1 MKVNVYSRA
10 AATALIKKDF
20 PKNVSVISFY
30 TPSSNGGVGELSKVR
45 VDYSSVCD
53 DVFYVGV
60 PDIAEEGFI
69 DYGYTTDTFLSEI
82 EDLVD
87 FIYKAYNSGRD
98 IICQCDFGWSRSA
111 ACAAAI
117 LERFY
122 GRGDEILLS
131 DNYHPNITVYTKVSE
146 ALRKR
151 INKGEAHGT

>member
-1 MKVNVYSRA
+1 MNVNVYSRA
-10 AATALIKKDF
+10 AASTLIKKCF

-30 TPSSNGGVGELSKVR
+30 TPPLNGGVGELSKVR

-53 DVFYVGV
+53 DVFYIGV
-60 PDIAEEGFI
+60 PDITEEGFFEF
-69 DYGYTTDTFLSEI
+69 GYTEDTFLPEI
-82 EDLVD
+82 EYLVD

-131 DNYHPNITVYTKVSE
+131 DNYHPNITIYTKVLA

-151 INKGEAHGT
+151 IDK